1 MLIINSPIG
10 SYTVLPSIENKLIC
24 LSDVELIELAIK
36 QNKNFCI
43 SPEVYALIELRKLE
57 HVLQNKINPNLSV
70 GKLLNLE

>member
-10 SYTVLPSIENKLIC
+10 SYTVLPSIESKLVC
-24 LSDVELIELAIK
+24 LSNDELIELAIEE
-36 QNKNFCI
+36 NKNFCI

-70 GKLLNLE
+70 GKLLNLK

>member
-24 LSDVELIELAIK
+24 LSNDKLIELAIK
-36 QNKNFCI
+36 ENKDFCI
-43 SPEVYALIELRKLE
+43 SPEVYALIELRNLE

-70 GKLLNLE
+70 GRLLNLK

>member
-10 SYTVLPSIENKLIC
+10 SYTVLPSIESKLDC
-24 LSDVELIELAIK
+24 LSNDELIELAIK
-36 QNKNFCI
+36 ENTNFYI

-57 HVLQNKINPNLSV
+57 HILQNKINPNLSV